1 MHDHISLNKQH
12 LTQNFHKKLK
22 NQKKFQK
29 PQKFQKEP
37 KNLGLMRECMKKEKI
52 RTLTKCFDLDL
63 GQKTHG

>member
-1 MHDHISLNKQH
+1 MHNHIASNKQH
-12 LTQNFHKKLK
+12 LTQNFHKNLK
-22 NQKKFQK
+22 NFQK